1 MAVMRAR
8 KLMKVQVVTVPP
20 DLPVE
25 TAHRLMLK
33 RRLRHLPVVSG
44 EKLAGVVSDR
54 DILLVAGRGA
64 KESFVYP
71 PLTVGQVMSLGP
83 VSAGPDAS
91 IAELAKAMVEAKID
105 CLPIIGAGGALVGLV
120 TSTDLLLLLTWLPV
134 DGQPSLSF
142 EIRRA
147 ADLAA
152 KA

>member
-1 MAVMRAR
+1 MKAN
-8 KLMKVQVVTVPP
+8 KLMKLEVVTVPP

-25 TAHRLMLK
+25 AAHKLMLA
-33 RRLRHLPVVSG
+33 RGVRHLPVVSG
-44 EKLAGVVSDR
+44 DRLAGIVSDR

-71 PLTVGQVMSLGP
+71 PLTAGQVMSLGP
-83 VSAGPDAS
+83 VSAGPNAPVS
-91 IAELAKAMVEAKID
+91 EMAKAMVESKID
-105 CLPIIGAGGALVGLV
+105 CLPIISAQGSLLGLV
-120 TSTDLLLLLTWLPV
+120 TSTDLLLLLTWLPM
-134 DGQPSLSF
+134 DGQPSISF